1 MLDIISINMKY
12 FCEQEKM
19 NKINKIKFIKLTKY
33 EYKLLKKFILILIWR
48 ENILTLYKK
57 NIAQKSLINYCI
69 TIDNKNN
76 ENGYT

>member
-1 MLDIISINMKY
+1 MNY

-19 NKINKIKFIKLTKY
+19 TKINKIKFIKLTKY
-33 EYKLLKKFILILIWR
+33 EYKLLKNFILILIWR

-57 NIAQKSLINYCI
+57 NIDQESLINYCI
-69 TIDNKNN
+69 TIDNTNT